1 MFDKSEINVLL
12 AALNGLQIKG
22 SDAAYIY
29 SIQIKLNKELEKIKE
44 EELKREEELN
54 IYTGIVGPRE
64 VGSYRVTNHNKK

>member
-44 EELKREEELN
+44 KELKREEELKS
-54 IYTGIVGPRE
+54 GPPELRD
-64 VGSYRVTNHNKK
+64 NKIEQNPTKK

>member
-44 EELKREEELN
+44 EELKREEELKL
-54 IYTGIVGPRE
+54 GPPELRD
-64 VGSYRVTNHNKK
+64 NKIEQNPTKKS

>member
-44 EELKREEELN
+44 EELKREEELKL
-54 IYTGIVGPRE
+54 GPPELRD
-64 VGSYRVTNHNKK
+64 NKIEQNPTKKL

>member
-12 AALNGLQIKG
+12 TAVNSLQIKG

-44 EELKREEELN
+44 EELKREKELKL
-54 IYTGIVGPRE
+54 GPPELRD
-64 VGSYRVTNHNKK
+64 NKIEQNPTKKS